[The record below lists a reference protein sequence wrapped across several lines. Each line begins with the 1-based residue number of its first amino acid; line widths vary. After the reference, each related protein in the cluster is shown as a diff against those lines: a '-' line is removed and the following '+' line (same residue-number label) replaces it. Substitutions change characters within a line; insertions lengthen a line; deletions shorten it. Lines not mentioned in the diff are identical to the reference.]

1 MNYTKPFKMKEF
13 EVAHDQCA
21 MRVNTDGCLLGALAA
36 SNTAVDSVQRVLDIG
51 TGSGVIALQLAQRF
65 QKAFVDGIEI
75 HGPSAKQAM
84 DNFRNSPF
92 HSRMVCYHQ
101 PIQEF
106 EMNTYYDII
115 VSNPPYFEEGPTK
128 SDHGV
133 AAARHALTLDFKSL
147 VMSVSGLLKPQGS
160 FWAILPCDRKDRFL
174 DAALDEGLYLNEVIH
189 IKPKENREANRCIF
203 GLSRHNT
210 GDAHHRAIAIYSA
223 DQSYTT
229 ETHDVLSPFY
239 DSL

>member
-189 IKPKENREANRCIF
+189 IKPKENRIRYSGKIHQTITYHLLISIF
-203 GLSRHNT
+203 LSN
-210 GDAHHRAIAIYSA
+210 
-223 DQSYTT
+223 
-229 ETHDVLSPFY
+229 F
-239 DSL
+239 

>member
-36 SNTAVDSVQRVLDIG
+36 SNTAVDSVHRVLDIG

-115 VSNPPYFEEGPTK
+115 VSNPPYFEDGPTK

-203 GLSRHNT
+203 GLSRNNT
-210 GDAHHRAIAIYSA
+210 GDAHHRAITIYSA

>member
-36 SNTAVDSVQRVLDIG
+36 SNTATEEVQRALDIG

-65 QKAFVDGIEI
+65 PKAFVDGIEI

-92 HSRMVCYHQ
+92 HARMVCYHQ
-101 PIQEF
+101 PVQEF
-106 EMNTYYDII
+106 QMNTYYDII
-115 VSNPPYFEEGPTK
+115 VSNPPYFEDGPTK
-128 SDHGV
+128 SDHGI

-147 VMSVSGLLKPQGS
+147 VMSVSGLLKPNGS

-174 DAALDEGLYLNEVIH
+174 DAALDEGLFLNEVIH
-189 IKPKENREANRCIF
+189 IKPKENRKANRCIF
-203 GLSRHNT
+203 GLSKNNT
-210 GDAHHRAIAIYSA
+210 GDAHHRTITIYTS
-223 DQSYTT
+223 DQSYTS
-229 ETHDVLSPFY
+229 ETHEVLSPFY

>member
-36 SNTAVDSVQRVLDIG
+36 SNTAVDSVHRVLDIG

-210 GDAHHRAIAIYSA
+210 GDAHHRAITIYSA

>member
-210 GDAHHRAIAIYSA
+210 GDAHRRAITIYSA

>member
-160 FWAILPCDRKDRFL
+160 FWAILPYDRKDRFL

-210 GDAHHRAIAIYSA
+210 GDAHHRAITIYSA

>member
-36 SNTAVDSVQRVLDIG
+36 SNTAVDSVHRVLDIG

-203 GLSRHNT
+203 GLSRNNT
-210 GDAHHRAIAIYSA
+210 GDAHHRAITIYSA

-239 DSL
+239 DCL

>member
-36 SNTAVDSVQRVLDIG
+36 SSTAVNDVQRVLDIG

-65 QKAFVDGIEI
+65 ANAFVDGIEI

-84 DNFRNSPF
+84 DNFRNSPY

-147 VMSVSGLLKPQGS
+147 VMSVSGLLKPNGS

-174 DAALDEGLYLNEVIH
+174 DAALDEGLILNEVIH
-189 IKPKENREANRCIF
+189 IKPRENRDANRCIF
-203 GLSRHNT
+203 GLSKSNT
-210 GDAHHRAIAIYSA
+210 GDAQHRTITIYA
-223 DQSYTT
+223 DDQSYTS
-229 ETHDVLSPFY
+229 ETHEVLSPFY

>member
-36 SNTAVDSVQRVLDIG
+36 SNTALDSVQRVLDIG

-160 FWAILPCDRKDRFL
+160 FWAILHCDRKDRFL

-203 GLSRHNT
+203 GLSRNNT
-210 GDAHHRAIAIYSA
+210 GDAHHRAITIYSA

>member
-36 SNTAVDSVQRVLDIG
+36 SNTATEEVQRALDIG

-65 QKAFVDGIEI
+65 PKAFVDGIEI
-75 HGPSAKQAM
+75 HGPSEKQAM
-84 DNFRNSPF
+84 DNLRNSPF
-92 HSRMVCYHQ
+92 HARMVCYHQ
-101 PIQEF
+101 PVQEF
-106 EMNTYYDII
+106 QMNTYYDII
-115 VSNPPYFEEGPTK
+115 VSNPPYFEDGPTK
-128 SDHGV
+128 SDHGI

-147 VMSVSGLLKPQGS
+147 VMSVSGLLKPNGS

-203 GLSRHNT
+203 GLSKNNT
-210 GDAHHRAIAIYSA
+210 GDAHHRTITIYTS
-223 DQSYTT
+223 DQSYTS
-229 ETHDVLSPFY
+229 ETHEVLSPFY

>member
-36 SNTAVDSVQRVLDIG
+36 SNTATEEVQRALDIG

-65 QKAFVDGIEI
+65 PKAFVDGIEI

-92 HSRMVCYHQ
+92 HARMVCYHQ
-101 PIQEF
+101 PVQEYQ
-106 EMNTYYDII
+106 MNTYYDII
-115 VSNPPYFEEGPTK
+115 VSNPPYFEDGPTK
-128 SDHGV
+128 SDHGI
-133 AAARHALTLDFKSL
+133 AAARHA
-147 VMSVSGLLKPQGS
+147 
-160 FWAILPCDRKDRFL
+160 
-174 DAALDEGLYLNEVIH
+174 H

-203 GLSRHNT
+203 GLSKINT
-210 GDAHHRAIAIYSA
+210 GDAHHRTITVYTN
-223 DQSYTT
+223 DQSYTS
-229 ETHDVLSPFY
+229 ETHEVLSPFY

>member
-1 MNYTKPFKMKEF
+1 MNYMKPFKMKEF

-36 SNTAVDSVQRVLDIG
+36 SNTAVDSVHRVLDIG

-203 GLSRHNT
+203 GLSRNNT
-210 GDAHHRAIAIYSA
+210 GDAHHRAITIYSA

>member
-36 SNTAVDSVQRVLDIG
+36 SNTAVDSVHRVLDIG

-203 GLSRHNT
+203 GLSRNNT
-210 GDAHHRAIAIYSA
+210 GDAHHRAITIYSA

>member
-160 FWAILPCDRKDRFL
+160 FWAILPSDRKDRFL

-210 GDAHHRAIAIYSA
+210 GDAHHRAITIYSA

>member
-92 HSRMVCYHQ
+92 HYRMVCYHQ

-210 GDAHHRAIAIYSA
+210 GDAHHRAITIYSA

>member
-210 GDAHHRAIAIYSA
+210 GDAHHRDITIYSA

>member
-36 SNTAVDSVQRVLDIG
+36 SNTAVDSVHRVLDIG

-92 HSRMVCYHQ
+92 HYRMVCYHQ

-203 GLSRHNT
+203 GLSRNNT
-210 GDAHHRAIAIYSA
+210 GDAHHRAITIYSA

>member
-115 VSNPPYFEEGPTK
+115 VSNPPYFEEGPIK

-189 IKPKENREANRCIF
+189 IKPKENRDANRCIF

-210 GDAHHRAIAIYSA
+210 GDAHHRAITIYSA

>member
-203 GLSRHNT
+203 GLSRNNT
-210 GDAHHRAIAIYSA
+210 GDAHHCAITIYSA

>member
-210 GDAHHRAIAIYSA
+210 GDAHHSAITIYSA

>member
-36 SNTAVDSVQRVLDIG
+36 SNTAVDAVQRVLDIG

-210 GDAHHRAIAIYSA
+210 GDAHHRAITIYSA

>member
-203 GLSRHNT
+203 GLSRHYT
-210 GDAHHRAIAIYSA
+210 GDAHHRAITIYSA

>member
-36 SNTAVDSVQRVLDIG
+36 SNTAVDSVHRVLDIG

-84 DNFRNSPF
+84 NNFRNSPY

-203 GLSRHNT
+203 GLSRNNT
-210 GDAHHRAIAIYSA
+210 GDAHHRAITIYSA

>member
-36 SNTAVDSVQRVLDIG
+36 SNTAVDSVHRVLDIG

-84 DNFRNSPF
+84 DNFKNSPF

-203 GLSRHNT
+203 GLSRNNT
-210 GDAHHRAIAIYSA
+210 GDAHHRAITIYSA

>member
-36 SNTAVDSVQRVLDIG
+36 SNTAVDSVHRVLDIG

-203 GLSRHNT
+203 GLSRNNT
-210 GDAHHRAIAIYSA
+210 GDAHHRAITIYSA
-223 DQSYTT
+223 DQSYTS

>member
-13 EVAHDQCA
+13 EVVHDQCA

-36 SNTAVDSVQRVLDIG
+36 SNTAVDSVHRVLDIG

-174 DAALDEGLYLNEVIH
+174 DAVLDEGLYLNEVIH

-210 GDAHHRAIAIYSA
+210 GDAHHRAITIYSA

>member
-84 DNFRNSPF
+84 DNFRSRPF

-210 GDAHHRAIAIYSA
+210 GDAHHRAITIYSA

>member
-203 GLSRHNT
+203 GLSRHIT
-210 GDAHHRAIAIYSA
+210 GDAHHRAITIYSA

>member
-210 GDAHHRAIAIYSA
+210 GDAHHRAITIYSA
-223 DQSYTT
+223 DLSYTT

>member
-1 MNYTKPFKMKEF
+1 MNYTKPFRMKEF

-36 SNTAVDSVQRVLDIG
+36 SNTPAVGVQNVLDIG

-65 QKAFVDGIEI
+65 PKAFIDGIEI

-84 DNFRNSPF
+84 DNFRISPY

-115 VSNPPYFEEGPTK
+115 VSNPPYFEDGPTK
-128 SDHGV
+128 SDQGI

-147 VMSVSGLLKPQGS
+147 VMSVSGLLKPNGS

-174 DAALDEGLYLNEVIH
+174 DAALDEGLFLSEVIH
-189 IKPKENREANRCIF
+189 MRPKENREANRCIF
-203 GLSRHNT
+203 GLSKIHS
-210 GDAHHRAIAIYSA
+210 GEAHHKTITIYA
-223 DQSYTT
+223 DDQSYTT
-229 ETHDVLSPFY
+229 EAKEILSPFY
-239 DSL
+239 SSL